1 MRIDPGTEGAE
12 PHLIPQI
19 PGIDLSRFWESTE
32 KNCWG
37 FTGLERPSRI
47 GACHA
52 ALFFS
57 HPKWPVLRGFRS
69 RRRLADRDAAW
80 KELTRVCGDV
90 VGGISRK
97 LKENS
102 EWQMELLDES
112 KKPVFRIRLVAET
125 LD

>member
-1 MRIDPGTEGAE
+1 MPLYFFRIRNGRYSGASDHGAE
-12 PHLIPQI
+12 
-19 PGIDLSRFWESTE
+19 
-32 KNCWG
+32 
-37 FTGLERPSRI
+37 
-47 GACHA
+47 
-52 ALFFS
+52 
-57 HPKWPVLRGFRS
+57 
-69 RRRLADRDAAW
+69 LADRDAAW

-125 LD
+125 DRKSTRLNSSH